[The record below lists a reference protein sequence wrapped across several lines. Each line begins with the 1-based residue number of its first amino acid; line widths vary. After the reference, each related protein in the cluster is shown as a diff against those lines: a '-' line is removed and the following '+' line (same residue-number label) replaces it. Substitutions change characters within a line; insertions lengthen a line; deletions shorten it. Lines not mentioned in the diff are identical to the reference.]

1 MNMKKI
7 PVIICALLFFT
18 AGHHALSDDWPMW
31 RYDSGRTAAS
41 IADLPDKLQLL
52 WTRDYGRRE
61 MVWDDALNR
70 DLMPYDRIFEPV
82 VAGKTM
88 FVGFNDS
95 DKVVAL
101 DTESGNELWTFYT
114 DGPVRFSPA
123 AWKDKVYFTSDD
135 GYLYCLNAAD
145 GSLAWKLRGG
155 PADSK
160 ILGNKRL
167 ISTWPAR
174 GGAVIEDGVVYFAAS
189 IWPFMGIFIYAVD
202 AATGEIIWKNDGHGS
217 TFMKQPH
224 NTADSFAGVAPQG
237 ALAVSGDMLLIPGGR
252 SVPAC
257 FNRHTGEFLYYD
269 MRTNSKT
276 GGSFVSAHGDVF
288 FNHHRE
294 KVTSMYDLETGKPL
308 IRDIGKYPV
317 LTDETRYFSGKTVA
331 AFDADL
337 VPGKLSAW
345 LENISDSTDLTK
357 QLLAKLKEKLLWSI
371 DVDASGDLIKAGD
384 RLYAAGGNRITVLSL
399 RSKYVAPKIEMQITV
414 GGTVERLFAADGK
427 LFAVTL
433 EGKILAY
440 GEEKTVPLQMHPNSC
455 AQFSKKKTTAARDI
469 LTQTGVKDGYALFY
483 GIGDGDLLEALAL
496 NSKLH
501 IVAVDPDRKKVESMR
516 RRFDACGLYGSRIS
530 VLFGDPLTVR
540 LPQYMASLTIVHDLN
555 LKNYALD
562 GTFANSIFTTM
573 RPYGGIAILP
583 LRWRARTK
591 FIKTVENSGLYNATM
606 VKSRRSL
613 LILREGPLK
622 GSDVWTHNY
631 GDISN
636 TAKSDDELVKLPLGV
651 LWFGGNSNEDVLPRH
666 GHGPTE
672 QVVGGKLYIEGIDC
686 ISARDVYTGRVI
698 WKTELK
704 NLGTFGVYYD
714 ETYENNPT
722 STKYNQVHI
731 PGANIRGTNYI
742 ATADLI
748 YVIQGS
754 RCTVLD
760 ADTGNRMNV
769 IELPGTTPAVQ
780 GSPIPEWGYIGV
792 YEDYLIAGYEFVPF
806 SKLAEK
812 SSGFDKSAGKGLAV
826 MDRYSGKVLWETTA
840 DYGFL
845 TNGIASGKGI
855 LFCLDKLPPH
865 VESQLIRRGKAVPD
879 SYRLL
884 ALDIA
889 TGKIIWQ
896 KRENVFGSFLNY
908 SGEHDLLVQSTRPS
922 RDMVAGENGKRIAVY
937 NGSDGSVVWDKDI
950 EYGTFPVLHNE
961 NIITE
966 SGMFSL
972 LTGDT
977 VNRRDP
983 VTGEEIPFSWK
994 RTYGCNY
1001 PIASENLLTFRS
1013 GAAGYFDITNF
1024 GGTGNFGGFKSGCT
1038 ASLVAADG
1046 VLNAPDYTR
1055 TCSCAYQNQ
1064 TSLALVHMPDVEIW
1078 TFNPIEWSGKAVRRI
1093 GLNFGAP
1100 GDRLSDSGT
1109 LWLDYPSVGGESPDI
1124 PISTEPKHPEMFRA
1138 HSSQMSSREYNWV
1151 AASGV
1156 KNIQELEIT
1165 LAEDETRPRTYT
1177 VRLYFAEPDNIGAG
1191 GRVFDVG
1198 IQGKTVLK
1206 DFDIAA
1212 SAGAS
1217 NKMIAKEFEGIKAD
1231 ETLTVTFGRDGVSN
1245 TYAPVISGI
1254 EIIAQGW

>member
-1 MNMKKI
+1 MNMKKL
-7 PVIICALLFFT
+7 PVIVCLILLFS
-18 AGHHALSDDWPMW
+18 AEQHARSDDWPMW

-41 IADLPDKLQLL
+41 NTDLPDKLQLL
-52 WTRDYGRRE
+52 WTRDYGQRE
-61 MVWDDALNR
+61 MVWDDALNQ

-101 DTESGNELWTFYT
+101 DTESGRELWTFYT
-114 DGPVRFSPA
+114 DGPVRFSPV
-123 AWKDKVYFTSDD
+123 AWKERVYFTSDD
-135 GYLYCLNAAD
+135 GYLYCVNAGD
-145 GSLAWKLRGG
+145 GTLVWKLRGG
-155 PADSK
+155 PTDSK

-217 TFMKQPH
+217 TYMKQPH

-237 ALAVSGDMLLIPGGR
+237 ALVVSGDKLLIPGGR

-276 GGSFVSAHGDVF
+276 GGSFVAAHGGVF

-294 KVTSMYDLETGKPL
+294 RVTSMYDIETGNPL
-308 IRDIGKYPV
+308 IRGIGKYPV
-317 LTDETRYFSGKTVA
+317 LTDETRYFSGTSVA
-331 AFDADL
+331 AFDVEL
-337 VPGKLSAW
+337 YPGKLGS
-345 LENISDSTDLTK
+345 LLKNIKDSSELTK
-357 QLLAKLKEKLLWSI
+357 QLIAKLKEKLLWSV
-371 DVDASGDLIKAGD
+371 DVDATGDLIKAGD
-384 RLYAAGGNRITVLSL
+384 RLYAAGGSKITALSL
-399 RSKYVAPKIEMQITV
+399 GSKFVEPKIEMAITV
-414 GGTVERLFAADGK
+414 EGTVERLIAADGK

-440 GEEKTVPLQMHPNSC
+440 GEEKTVPLQIHTISS
-455 AQFSKKKTTAARDI
+455 ARFSKKKTSEARDI
-469 LTQTGVKDGYALFY
+469 LIQTGVRDGYALFY
-483 GIGDGDLLEALAL
+483 GIGNGDLLEALAE

-501 IVAVDPDRKKVESMR
+501 IVAVDPDGRKVESMR
-516 RRFDACGLYGSRIS
+516 RRFDKNGLYGTRIS
-530 VLFGDPLTVR
+530 VLEGDPLTVR
-540 LPQYMASLTIVHDLN
+540 LPQYMASLTIVHDLDMPKKDLEGEFLN
-555 LKNYALD
+555 AVYAP
-562 GTFANSIFTTM
+562 M

-583 LRWRARTK
+583 LRGRARTR
-591 FIKTVENSGLYNATM
+591 FIKTADNSGLHGLTT
-606 VKSRRSL
+606 VKSRSSL

-631 GDISN
+631 GDIAN

-672 QVVGGKLYIEGIDC
+672 QVVGGKLYIEGMDC

-714 ETYENNPT
+714 ETYEDTPT

-742 ATADLI
+742 ATSDLI

-754 RCTVLD
+754 RCIVLD
-760 ADTGNRMNV
+760 ADTGNRMDV
-769 IELPGTTPAVQ
+769 IELPESDSASTGT
-780 GSPIPEWGYIGV
+780 SRPEWGYIGV
-792 YEDYLIAGYEFVPF
+792 YEDYIIAGYEFVLF
-806 SKLAEK
+806 SDLAEK
-812 SSGFDKSAGKGLAV
+812 SRDFDKSAGKRLAV
-826 MDRYSGKVLWETTA
+826 MDRYSGKVLWKTKA
-840 DYGFL
+840 DYAFL
-845 TNGIASGKGI
+845 TNGIASGKGV
-855 LFCLDKLPPH
+855 LYCLDKLPPY
-865 VESQLIRRGKAVPD
+865 VESQLIRRGKAAPD

-884 ALDIA
+884 ALDMA
-889 TGKIIWQ
+889 TGKILWE
-896 KRENVFGSFLNY
+896 KNDGVFGSFLNY

-922 RDMVAGENGKRIAVY
+922 RDTVAGESGKRIAVY
-937 NGSDGSVVWDKDI
+937 NGSDGTVVWDKDI
-950 EYGTFPVLHNE
+950 EYGTFPVIHNE

-966 SGMFSL
+966 SGMLSL
-972 LTGDT
+972 LSGDT

-983 VTGEEIPFSWK
+983 LTGEEIPFSWK
-994 RTYGCNY
+994 RSYGCNY
-1001 PIASENLLTFRS
+1001 PVASENLLTFRS
-1013 GAAGYFDITNF
+1013 GAAGFFDITNF
-1024 GGTGNFGGFKSGCT
+1024 GGTGNFGGIKSGCT

-1078 TFNPIEWSGKAVRRI
+1078 TFNPIEWSGKALRRV

-1124 PISTEPKHPEMFRA
+1124 PVSAEPEDPETYRA
-1138 HSSQMSSREYNWV
+1138 HSSHINSREYNWV
-1151 AASGV
+1151 ASSGV
-1156 KNIQELEIT
+1156 KNLKELEIT
-1165 LAEDETRPRTYT
+1165 LAEEETVPRTYT
-1177 VRLYFAEPDNIGAG
+1177 VRLYFAEPDNFGAG
-1191 GRVFDVG
+1191 GRVFDIG
-1198 IQGKTVLK
+1198 IQGKTVLE
-1206 DFDIAA
+1206 DFDIVKT
-1212 SAGAS
+1212 AGAA
-1217 NKMIAKEFEGIKAD
+1217 NTLTVKEFKGIKAD
-1231 ETLTVTFGRDGVSN
+1231 RTLTMTFGRED
-1245 TYAPVISGI
+1245 APIAEIPVISGI